1 MTTKKKVIGKIG
13 RVIAT
18 SIDFICTNALTNR
31 TIEEGKPLSIK
42 SIKVPILIL
51 SWDA

>member
-13 RVIAT
+13 RVTAT
-18 SIDFICTNALTNR
+18 SSDFISTMALINR
-31 TIEEGKPLSIK
+31 TIQLGKPFSIK